1 MNDND
6 DPIEHERNESDSFD
20 ELGIFADKSIIEKEL
35 RRAMK
40 NKLKVTIHAQGT
52 YKGVTG
58 YIMKIERGHVY
69 VDTPVSKTIIPFQR
83 IQWVDVF
90 KPEAEEKE

>member
-1 MNDND
+1 MND
-6 DPIEHERNESDSFD
+6 DPTEHDEKDNFD
-20 ELGIFADKSIIEKEL
+20 ELGIFADKSVWEKEL
-35 RRAMK
+35 RKAMK
-40 NKLKVTIHAQGT
+40 NKLKLTIHAQGT

-58 YIMKIERGHVY
+58 EEQKIERGHVY
-69 VDTPVSKTIIPFQR
+69 VDTPVTRTIIPLQR

>member
-1 MNDND
+1 MSVNEDTT
-6 DPIEHERNESDSFD
+6 EHDERNDID

-35 RRAMK
+35 RNAMK

-58 YIMKIERGHVY
+58 YVQKIERGHVY
-69 VDTPVSKTIIPFQR
+69 VDTPVSKTIIPLQR
-83 IQWVDVF
+83 IYWVDVF
-90 KPEAEEKE
+90 KPEIKES